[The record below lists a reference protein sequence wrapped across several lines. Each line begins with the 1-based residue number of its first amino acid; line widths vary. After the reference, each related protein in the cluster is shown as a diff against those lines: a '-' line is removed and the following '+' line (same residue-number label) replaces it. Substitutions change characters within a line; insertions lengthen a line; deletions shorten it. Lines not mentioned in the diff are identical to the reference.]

1 VGNKELYA
9 ALTAL
14 LTVGVLLLNLGA
26 DTVKTSLRDGLI
38 LIAVGTG
45 LILGAVLVFKL
56 LASSIVEAKLH
67 ASK

>member
-1 VGNKELYA
+1 MYV

>member
-1 VGNKELYA
+1 MYA